1 MIDNFRDHA
10 ANERT
15 YLAWIRTAVTLMA
28 FGFVIEKFD
37 LFVRYLTVG
46 GQLAA
51 LPAPGRRAQGAG
63 MALLI
68 VGLLIVGLATWGF
81 LSNRRLID
89 APERSTYRATLP
101 HVALGVVVGAL
112 GIFLV
117 VYLGR
122 ELFS

>member
-37 LFVRYLTVG
+37 LFIRYLTAG
-46 GQLAA
+46 GHVSA
-51 LPAPGRRAQGAG
+51 LPTPGHRAQGAG

-68 VGLLIVGLATWGF
+68 VGLLMVGLATWGF
-81 LSNRRLID
+81 LVNRRLID
-89 APERSTYRATLP
+89 APEVHGYRPTLP
-101 HVALGVVVGAL
+101 NVALGVVVGAL
-112 GIFLV
+112 GVFLI
-117 VYLGR
+117 VYVGR
-122 ELFS
+122 ALFI

>member
-15 YLAWIRTAVTLMA
+15 YLAWIRTAITLMA

-37 LFVRYLTVG
+37 LFVRYLTIG

-51 LPAPGRRAQGAG
+51 LPAPGHRAQGAG
-63 MALLI
+63 MALLV

-81 LSNRRLID
+81 LTNRRLID
-89 APERSTYRATLP
+89 APERSVYRATLP
-101 HVALGVVVGAL
+101 NVALGVVVAAL
-112 GIFLV
+112 GVFLV